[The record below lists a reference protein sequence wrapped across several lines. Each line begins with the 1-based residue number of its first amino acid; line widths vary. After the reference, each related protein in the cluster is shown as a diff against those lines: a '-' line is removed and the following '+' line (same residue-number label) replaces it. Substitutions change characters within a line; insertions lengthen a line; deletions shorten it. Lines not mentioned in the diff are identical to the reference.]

1 MFKRSV
7 ITTFAALLILL
18 SNAQTPSSIPDPNK
32 APCADVKTSRPSI
45 MVIPRV
51 KEGQDIR
58 KAIDD
63 DFNIRIAIGK
73 VQEAF
78 NNRGFTTYDF
88 VAKLKAAMEE
98 GVFTMENQ
106 SDYKTQLLQYAS
118 PDIYAEVEYEATV
131 QGTTTVTKLILTGY
145 DNYTAASLGTKPGS
159 RGSNMNDPGLMIEG
173 ILNDGLA
180 DDFLNTMQT
189 KFTEMI
195 EDGRQVVVTF
205 SLADGAMIGSFE
217 DGVAAKGDEELQTV
231 IEDWVAERA
240 VKGNYHTPRVVAR
253 KMIFEDIRIP
263 LRDPVTCKNYTVTN
277 FGKAIIDFL
286 KKDCQLNASRD
297 VSGARITVTIK

>member
-1 MFKRSV
+1 MALRYLTAFC
-7 ITTFAALLILL
+7 AALCLL
-18 SNAQTPSSIPDPNK
+18 GASAQTPQSMPDPAK
-32 APCADVKTSRPSI
+32 APCGDVKTSRPSI

-63 DFNIRIAIGK
+63 DFNLRIAIGK

-78 NNRGFTTYDF
+78 NNRGFTSYDF
-88 VAKLKAAMEE
+88 VAKLKAATEE

-118 PDIYAEVEYEATV
+118 PDIFTEVEYEATN
-131 QGTTTVTKLILTGY
+131 QGGTTVTKLILTGY

-159 RGSNMNDPGLMIEG
+159 RGSTLNDPGLMIEG

-180 DDFLNTMQT
+180 EDFLNTMQT

-205 SLADGAMIGSFE
+205 SLAEGAMVSAFDDAVDAK
-217 DGVAAKGDEELQTV
+217 DGEELQTV
-231 IEDWVAERA
+231 IENWVSEKA
-240 VKGNYHTPRVVAR
+240 VKGNYHAPRVVGK

-277 FGKAIIDFL
+277 FGKAIMDFL
-286 KKDCQLNASRD
+286 KKECMLSASRD